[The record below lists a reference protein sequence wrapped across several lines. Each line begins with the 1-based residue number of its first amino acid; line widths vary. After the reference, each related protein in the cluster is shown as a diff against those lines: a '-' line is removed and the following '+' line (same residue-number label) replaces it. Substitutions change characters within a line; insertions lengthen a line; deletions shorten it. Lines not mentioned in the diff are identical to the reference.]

1 MPNIGVPELL
11 IILLIVVLVFG
22 VGKLPEVG
30 SSLGRAIREFRE
42 QTEKPAEKDKSKE
55 EPKEEAAKK
64 D

>member
-1 MPNIGVPELL
+1 MRNLGVPELL

-30 SSLGRAIREFRE
+30 ASLGKAIREFRE
-42 QTEKPAEKDKSKE
+42 ATEQKPEEDKQEEREVEK
-55 EPKEEAAKK
+55 KK